1 MTHANSCNLYVAGI
15 PKHAT
20 EDMLR
25 KAFSPFGSIKSVN
38 LIRNHQTRE
47 LKGFAYIMFS
57 QAKEAEAAIENMD
70 QKEAFNEWKI
80 KVELAKHPGHRQMS
94 GGQ

>member
-1 MTHANSCNLYVAGI
+1 MTHTNSCNLYVAGI

-57 QAKEAEAAIENMD
+57 
-70 QKEAFNEWKI
+70 
-80 KVELAKHPGHRQMS
+80 
-94 GGQ
+94 